1 MILEKGALRDKKCNL
16 KVEINIMIGA
26 CNNTG
31 QILSQ
36 IRYNELKNIWN
47 VNYSIAP
54 DMVYCQG
61 QHFEKILEANGS
73 QLIIYFKFKPHLER
87 FY

>member
-36 IRYNELKNIWN
+36 IRYNELKNI
-47 VNYSIAP
+47 
-54 DMVYCQG
+54 
-61 QHFEKILEANGS
+61 
-73 QLIIYFKFKPHLER
+73 
-87 FY
+87 